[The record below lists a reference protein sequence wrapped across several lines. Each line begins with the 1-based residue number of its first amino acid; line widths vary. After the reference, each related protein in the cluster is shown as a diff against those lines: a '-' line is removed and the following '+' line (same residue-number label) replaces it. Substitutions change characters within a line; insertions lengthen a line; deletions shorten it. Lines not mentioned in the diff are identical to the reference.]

1 MKFVLLSFQGMVFCN
16 NFIKSIIQMSANSY
30 LANHFGVDYSTA
42 SSISYHFQKTIGHPT
57 KIIDDSVETLND
69 YNYHVFSKLTND
81 EISKYITKEDISHV
95 EHLLTLKNTLN
106 IDYILCTNL
115 PLIFCIRV
123 FNAMNISLFKLFN
136 PNYIFTSDIIGYVK
150 EDPEYFKYVQT
161 KLQNANLTSCIYI
174 DNNEFNIKSE
184 KKLNAT
190 IFSNI
195 VLLLDSNELV
205 DCIVYECL

>member
-1 MKFVLLSFQGMVFCN
+1 
-16 NFIKSIIQMSANSY
+16 MSANSY

-136 PNYIFTSDIIGYVK
+136 PNYIFTSDITGYVK
-150 EDPEYFKYVQT
+150 QDSEYFDYAQKE
-161 KLQNANLTSCIYI
+161 LQNEKLTSCIYI
-174 DNNEFNIKSE
+174 DNNEFNIKSAKNLSVSTFE
-184 KKLNAT
+184 NT
-190 IFSNI
+190 
-195 VLLLDSNELV
+195 VLLINNNELF
-205 DCIVYECL
+205 DCIVCECT